1 MLNPIRKIAGI
12 AVCALLLAG
21 PVQANELQRMAIF
34 ESLYSR
40 DDIQAGDTQVVEEA
54 APEEAASEGA
64 ENAEASEPKVTVRQL
79 IEQIASLSDA
89 EKFAQVTAWIQSG
102 NPQANTIENLVG
114 ALRMLQMETAL
125 VDKIVGV
132 YAGKQAD
139 KITEN
144 SLNVV
149 LSLLS
154 EESYANPS
162 ESENWAVM
170 AISNY
175 VNHRSVTYDDFYSM
189 MKSFARS
196 GGNQDLR
203 DQKLM
208 HEFVVAQGSK
218 LELNQVSRLID
229 LMENRNLKAQAAG
242 MVLNSYMLSNAGDLL
257 KPEFRETLAKMQ
269 SYWPLGAGLLKLD
282 SLSATQQPVLLE
294 VEWNFFRNIFYTTG
308 TVVNTIK
315 SSLAPEEW
323 RAVRDLFVQRNQH
336 RLKASQIQK
345 LNNAF

>member
-1 MLNPIRKIAGI
+1 MLNSIKRITGL
-12 AVCALLLAG
+12 AVCAALLCG
-21 PVQANELQRMAIF
+21 PVSANDMQRMAIF
-34 ESLYSR
+34 EALYSR
-40 DDIQAGDTQVVEEA
+40 EEVQEPAVEAEA
-54 APEEAASEGA
+54 PAA
-64 ENAEASEPKVTVRQL
+64 ENTDVQDGSATSEPKVTVRQL
-79 IEQIASLSDA
+79 IEQIASMSDS

-114 ALRMLQMETAL
+114 ALRMLQMETTL
-125 VDKIVGV
+125 IDKVVGV
-132 YAGKQAD
+132 YAGKQGE

-154 EESYANPS
+154 EDSFSNPS
-162 ESENWAVM
+162 ASENWAVM

-175 VNHRSVTYDDFYSM
+175 INHRSTPYADFYSM
-189 MKSFARS
+189 MKSFAKS
-196 GGNQDLR
+196 GGNHDLR
-203 DQKLM
+203 DTKLI
-208 HEFVVAQGSK
+208 HEYVVAQGSK

-282 SLSATQQPVLLE
+282 SLNAEQQSVLLE
-294 VEWNFFRNIFYTTG
+294 VEWSFFRNIFYTTG

-315 SSLAPEEW
+315 TSLAPEQW

-336 RLKASQIQK
+336 RLKASQVDK
-345 LNNAF
+345 LNNSF